1 MVKVA
6 SIDLGS
12 NSTRLLIADI
22 SDGTISSIHKE
33 HTVTRMGDNLTKTEN
48 ISKESIKRVVK
59 VLTKYFKT
67 IDINGV
73 ENVQIVGTAALRDAE
88 NSEEVIMQIQ
98 KKFDVEIDIVSGEE
112 EGVLT
117 SLGVLH
123 SLEDIQNFLIVD
135 IGGRSTEFIY
145 DKNNKI
151 ISNSLDIGVVS
162 LSELFFSE
170 LPPSNESIKRAID
183 VIDRTLLD
191 LSDFENRLFV
201 GVAGTFTS
209 LASIFLKQDRF
220 NEEEIHLTEISDK
233 DVFEINNSIIQMTE
247 AQIMTNFKGIDP
259 KRAKTIQ
266 SGILLANQII
276 YKYNVDSMGVG
287 CFGPI
292 VLDSN
297 SEDYG
302 LIISDSKVGW
312 KGVNIFHELSSVSDN
327 VRMDTDV
334 NAAALGEYKYGAGQH
349 SRTFVYITIGTGIGV
364 GVLYN
369 GKPYVG
375 NFHLEAGHI
384 FIPNEEDIEGIC
396 RVHGNCWEGLAS
408 GPALIHRWGAN
419 VRDFPP
425 DHEVWVEEARL
436 LAFGIIN
443 ILSNHSPDKIVLG
456 SSILKIIVMKHFI

>member
-22 SDGTISSIHKE
+22 TDGTISSIHKE
-33 HTVTRMGDNLTKTEN
+33 HKVTRMGDNLTKSKN
-48 ISKESIKRVVK
+48 ISKESMKRVLK
-59 VLTKYFKT
+59 VLTQYFKT

-123 SLEDIQNFLIVD
+123 SLEDIQDFLIVD

-162 LSELFFSE
+162 LSELFFSQ
-170 LPPSNESIKRAID
+170 LPPSNESIKSATD

-191 LSDFENRLFV
+191 LSDFENRSFI

-209 LASIFLKQDRF
+209 LASIFLKQDKF
-220 NEEEIHLTEISDK
+220 NEEEIHLTEISNK
-233 DVFEINNSIIQMTE
+233 DLFEINNSIIQMTE
-247 AQIMTNFKGIDP
+247 AQIITNFKGIDP

-276 YKYNVDSMGVG
+276 SKYNVNSIKV
-287 CFGPI
+287 
-292 VLDSN
+292 SN
-297 SEDYG
+297 SDILEG
-302 LIISDSKVGW
+302 LILK
-312 KGVNIFHELSSVSDN
+312 
-327 VRMDTDV
+327 
-334 NAAALGEYKYGAGQH
+334 KY
-349 SRTFVYITIGTGIGV
+349 
-364 GVLYN
+364 
-369 GKPYVG
+369 
-375 NFHLEAGHI
+375 
-384 FIPNEEDIEGIC
+384 
-396 RVHGNCWEGLAS
+396 
-408 GPALIHRWGAN
+408 
-419 VRDFPP
+419 
-425 DHEVWVEEARL
+425 
-436 LAFGIIN
+436 
-443 ILSNHSPDKIVLG
+443 
-456 SSILKIIVMKHFI
+456 